1 MNECFS
7 DDEFFFCKQKTAY
20 EMRISDW
27 SSDVCSSDLSDPL
40 RARPQLLRRLLI
52 SARPE
57 PVRRSN
63 PRCRR
68 SGVFMSDV
76 SIFAGLGLA
85 TELTRA
91 VADEGYTEPTPI
103 QAKAIPEILK
113 GHDLLAAAQTGT
125 GKTAAFT
132 LPLLQRLH
140 TSGNKQIG
148 RAHV

>member
-1 MNECFS
+1 
-7 DDEFFFCKQKTAY
+7 
-20 EMRISDW
+20 MRISDW
-27 SSDVCSSDLSDPL
+27 SSDVCSSD
-40 RARPQLLRRLLI
+40 
-52 SARPE
+52 
-57 PVRRSN
+57 
-63 PRCRR
+63 
-68 SGVFMSDV
+68 
-76 SIFAGLGLA
+76 LGLA

-140 TSGNKQIG
+140 TSGNKPARKQV
-148 RAHV
+148 RALVLVPTRELAAQVQEDRKSTRLNSSH

>member
-1 MNECFS
+1 
-7 DDEFFFCKQKTAY
+7 
-20 EMRISDW
+20 MRISDW
-27 SSDVCSSDLSDPL
+27 SSDVCSSD
-40 RARPQLLRRLLI
+40 
-52 SARPE
+52 
-57 PVRRSN
+57 
-63 PRCRR
+63 
-68 SGVFMSDV
+68 
-76 SIFAGLGLA
+76 LGLA

-140 TSGNKQIG
+140 TSRNKPARNQV
-148 RAHV
+148 RARVLAPTLETAAPVQESLRPAGQTPTHHPTHTESDG